1 MLTLPTSLYQAKDV
15 RELDRI
21 AIEQHG
27 ITGINLME
35 RAGLAAWDVLR
46 TSWPAAHNIVVLCGA
61 GNNAGDGYILARLAA
76 EDHRSVRVLTT
87 HQPAALKGDAKMA
100 ADKLIAQGVSCEAFA
115 VDLLDG
121 ADVIVDAL
129 LGTGINRQV
138 SGAFKQAIE
147 AINASGKDI
156 LAIDIP
162 SGLHADSGWPMGA
175 AIRADVTITFI
186 GLKQGL
192 FSGEAAEYAGKV
204 LFSDLE
210 VPPEVYRAVASSAQ
224 RMELAQLNR
233 LLPRRSRSSHKGH
246 YGHVLLIGGDAGFV
260 GAVMMASEAAA
271 RVGAGLVS
279 CATRPEHASGISL
292 AIPEVMSHGIQS
304 ATELRPLLERA
315 TVIAI
320 GPGLG
325 QSDWSMSLLSSV
337 LESKLPVVVD
347 ADALNLIAQEPSYS
361 DQWVLTPHP
370 GETARLLDMK
380 TVDVQADRFAAA
392 TACQEK
398 YGGVIVLKG
407 SGTVVAA
414 RDASLAV
421 CDAGN
426 PGMATGGMGDVLTG
440 VIAGLLAQG
449 LAIDDAA
456 RLGVCLHAAAAD
468 AAAQQGERGML
479 ATDLMPWLRKLVN
492 P

>member
-1 MLTLPTSLYQAKDV
+1 MLTLPTSLYRAEDV

-27 ITGINLME
+27 IAGISLME
-35 RAGLAAWDVLR
+35 RAGLAAWDVLQ
-46 TSWPAAHNIVVLCGA
+46 TSWPAANNIVVLCGG

-76 EDHRSVRVLTT
+76 EHHCSVRVLTT
-87 HQPAALKGDAKMA
+87 HQPAALKGDARTA
-100 ADKLIAQGVSCEAFA
+100 ADKLLAQGVSCEAFA
-115 VDLLDG
+115 ADLLAG

-129 LGTGINRQV
+129 LGTGIDRQV
-138 SGAFKQAIE
+138 SGEFQQAIE
-147 AINASGKDI
+147 AINASGKDV

-162 SGLHADSGWPMGA
+162 SGLNADSGCPMGS

-192 FSGEAAEYAGKV
+192 FSGEAAAYSGKI
-204 LFSDLE
+204 LFSDLD
-210 VPPEVYRAVASSAQ
+210 VPPDVYHAVASSAQ
-224 RMELAQLNR
+224 RMELAQLSR
-233 LLPRRSRSSHKGH
+233 LLPKRSRSSHKGH

-279 CATRPEHASGISL
+279 CATQPAHAGTLPL

-304 ATELRPLLERA
+304 ATDLRPLLERA

-325 QSDWSMSLLSSV
+325 QSAWSMSLLSRV
-337 LESKLPVVVD
+337 LDTDLPVVAD
-347 ADALNLIAQEPSYS
+347 ADALNLIAQDPSYS

-370 GETARLLDMK
+370 GEAARLLGNK

-407 SGTVVAA
+407 SGTIVAA
-414 RDASLAV
+414 RDASLGV

-426 PGMATGGMGDVLTG
+426 PGMATGGMGDILTG

-449 LAIDDAA
+449 LDIDDAA

-468 AAAQQGERGML
+468 AAARQGERGML